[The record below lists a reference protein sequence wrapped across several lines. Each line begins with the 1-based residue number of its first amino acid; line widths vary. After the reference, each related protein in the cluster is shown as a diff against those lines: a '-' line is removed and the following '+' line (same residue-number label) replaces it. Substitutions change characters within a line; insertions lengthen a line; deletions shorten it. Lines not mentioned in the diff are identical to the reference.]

1 MPHFSRRT
9 GAPSC
14 RQEQGPAV
22 WQGRSRRVV
31 PCRYRLLGWLR
42 NVARRSPVWGDVDI
56 RAFCQVTGFSREHV
70 MRELGVIRR
79 ESVELV
85 FETKLRRKPKQRG
98 LRWGVI
104 VAERA
109 KLQYDQCSLFYDR
122 AGRYLHNRT
131 SLGKSSRLLTP
142 PLRTSPAQKRAEVF
156 CAAAPRDLRRRRRFC
171 DIAYKEEDYFVIQP
185 HSYGAKR
192 DVARQRE
199 SHSPQRASSLAR
211 LRKKAFSLLPRLASR
226 HYDNCKVR
234 FSRRAAFRYALGAL
248 ADGHEQERIETAY
261 EDALLVCHAF
271 AVDRSASLGEI
282 VFFNASST
290 VKKARERLAADGLS
304 AHERRTRWYVRR
316 VAELREIRAQI
327 AATFSPLDGC
337 PPSPR

>member
-1 MPHFSRRT
+1 MPDFSSRT
-9 GAPSC
+9 GVPSC
-14 RQEQGPAV
+14 RQEQDPAMRR
-22 WQGRSRRVV
+22 GRSRRVV

-70 MRELGVIRR
+70 MRELAVIRR

-109 KLQYDQCSLFYDR
+109 KLQYDQCSLFFER
-122 AGRYLHNRT
+122 GGRYLHNRT
-131 SLGKSSRLLTP
+131 SLGKGSQLLTP
-142 PLRTSPAQKRAEVF
+142 PPRTSPTQKRGEVF
-156 CAAAPRDLRRRRRFC
+156 CAPAPRDLRRRHRFC
-171 DIAYKEEDYFVIQP
+171 DITYKEEDYFVIQP

-192 DVARQRE
+192 DVARRRE
-199 SHSPQRASSLAR
+199 DHSPESTSGLVR
-211 LRKKAFSLLPRLASR
+211 LRKKAFSLLPSLAAR
-226 HYDNCKVR
+226 HYDNCKVV

-248 ADGHEQERIETAY
+248 ADGHEQERIEAAY
-261 EDALLVCHAF
+261 ESALFVCHGF
-271 AVDRSASLGEI
+271 AVDRCASLGKI

-290 VKKARERLAADGLS
+290 VKKARERLADDGLS
-304 AHERRTRWYVRR
+304 PSERRRLWHSRHVA
-316 VAELREIRAQI
+316 VVPDAAELLAIRAQI
-327 AATFSPLDGC
+327 AATFSPLAH
-337 PPSPR
+337 

>member
-14 RQEQGPAV
+14 RQEQGPV
-22 WQGRSRRVV
+22 MRRGRSRRVV

-42 NVARRSPVWGDVDI
+42 NVARRSPIWGDVDI
-56 RAFCQVTGFSREHV
+56 RAFCQVTGFRREHV
-70 MRELGVIRR
+70 MRELSAIRR

-109 KLQYDQCSLFYDR
+109 KLRYDQCSLFYDR
-122 AGRYLHNRT
+122 TGRYLYNRT
-131 SLGKSSRLLTP
+131 ALGKCGHLLTP
-142 PLRTSPAQKRAEVF
+142 PRVSPAQKRGEVL
-156 CAAAPRDLRRRRRFC
+156 CADAPRDPRRRGRFC
-171 DIAYKEEDYFVIQP
+171 DIAYKEEDYFVIQQTR
-185 HSYGAKR
+185 YGAKR
-192 DVARQRE
+192 DVARRRE
-199 SHSPQRASSLAR
+199 GDSPHRASCGAR
-211 LRKKAFSLLPRLASR
+211 LRRKAFALLPRLASR
-226 HYDNCKVR
+226 HYDNCKVV

-248 ADGHEQERIETAY
+248 RDGHKQARIESAY

-271 AVDRSASLGEI
+271 AVDRSASLGEV
-282 VFFNASST
+282 VFYNASST

-304 AHERRTRWYVRR
+304 RHERRTQWYLRR

-327 AATFSPLDGC
+327 AATFSPLAGC